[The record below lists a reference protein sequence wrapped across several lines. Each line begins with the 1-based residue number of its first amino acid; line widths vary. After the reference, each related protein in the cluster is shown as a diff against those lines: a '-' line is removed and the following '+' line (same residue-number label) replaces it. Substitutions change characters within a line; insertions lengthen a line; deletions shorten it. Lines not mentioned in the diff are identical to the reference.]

1 MAICP
6 VGIRGVMMTTYRKV
20 RTNLSVNKH
29 IERKPLGHPHLCAA
43 PNHQWSYILDGIYN
57 PIRFGTQ
64 TGHTGLIDHSQLSL
78 LSAGYSQER
87 Q

>member
-1 MAICP
+1 VAICP

-20 RTNLSVNKH
+20 RINLSVNKDT
-29 IERKPLGHPHLCAA
+29 ERKPLGHPHLCAT

-64 TGHTGLIDHSQLSL
+64 IGLTGLIDHSQLSL